1 MTIEAH
7 QKAMRLMNKIAHI
20 DGILKFLNDLLAS
33 NTGSVYA
40 SIRNSDA
47 SFAAAEKVILD
58 RTEINVV
65 VKAFEAERANLERE
79 FEAL

>member
-7 QKAMRLMNKIAHI
+7 QRAIELQRKIAHV
-20 DGILKFLNDLLAS
+20 DGILKFLNDLLSS

-40 SIRNSDA
+40 GIRNADVDPVTA
-47 SFAAAEKVILD
+47 NKVLLD